1 MLYLPSNY
9 NVSLSKN
16 KNELIGM
23 SIFKIR
29 TNNGEQQEHT
39 SYKKG
44 LKSRNPIRDGCRDCH
59 TE

>member
-1 MLYLPSNY
+1 MLYLSSNY

-16 KNELIGM
+16 KNELTGM

-29 TNNGEQQEHT
+29 TKNEEQQEYK

-44 LKSRNPIRDGCRDCH
+44 LKSTNPIRDGPRDCH
-59 TE
+59 NE